1 MHEEIAGERTVA
13 DGHIRNVQDPTRGGE
28 VSPSAGVCA
37 GALAAWSSAWS
48 ERNLPL
54 SGVEARLAA
63 GLVWALLDCRPDR
76 YLHKKPWCAK
86 SLQGTLIRGMQLEVS
101 CGHSDH
107 YPVQGR
113 C

>member
-1 MHEEIAGERTVA
+1 M
-13 DGHIRNVQDPTRGGE
+13 
-28 VSPSAGVCA
+28 SPSAGVCA
-37 GALAAWSSAWS
+37 GAFAAWCSAWS
-48 ERNLPL
+48 DRDLPL

-76 YLHKKPWCAK
+76 YLRKKPWCCK

-107 YPVQGR
+107 HPVQVG

>member
-1 MHEEIAGERTVA
+1 M
-13 DGHIRNVQDPTRGGE
+13 
-28 VSPSAGVCA
+28 SPSAGVCA
-37 GALAAWSSAWS
+37 GAFAAWSSARS
-48 ERNLPL
+48 ERDLPL

-107 YPVQGR
+107 YPVRGR